1 MQNPSSTW
9 VERVLD
15 NDFIVGYKKAGCIEA
30 YYEVTQYE
38 DAASGLCTTR
48 AGLYHFGE
56 VQEWDRLHGRVLA
69 CICSGAHRFGRAF
82 IAPPELAGCVE
93 IGFAHGAY
101 VCKVLAFESVTVHET
116 TVVLNG
122 TALDT
127 SAPAVVT
134 SEARIRLP
142 ALGFADL
149 DPEQLA
155 PNELCRR
162 GPKPTSFGARMYIFP
177 PHSDVP
183 DVPADCFTV
192 VMGRDQGHLLKFSFR
207 VGSDGDFK
215 PLEGK
220 GPKGHGYMLSALASA
235 AELGDASSLYL
246 LSDICKKYV
255 CKVNQ
260 RTAWSSLAVAL
271 DRYLESVHAVC
282 THRTVGCD
290 MNYFGVEAGEA
301 HESAGEAYEAIASY
315 KLAAQRAMAPAAPGT
330 VVVPPEAQ
338 SFVWNCL
345 GLALKRHG
353 QLEMAT
359 RAYLWSLAVQG
370 LGAGG
375 YRDCI
380 QSLMNAIALMQAMP
394 AERERAR
401 RQDDM
406 IAIERQRH
414 TVVQNVKD
422 GASGGKIFT
431 VIACDHC
438 HVQRDRTSLKTCA
451 RCGIARYCD
460 RACQQAGWKSHKA
473 SCKAGKAAEGEA
485 VP

>member
-1 MQNPSSTW
+1 M
-9 VERVLD
+9 ERVLD
-15 NDFIVGYKKAGCIEA
+15 NEFMVGYKKVACIEA
-30 YYEVTQYE
+30 FYEVTRDE
-38 DAASGLCTTR
+38 DAASGLSR
-48 AGLYHFGE
+48 AGLYHFE
-56 VQEWDRLHGRVLA
+56 EAQEWGRLHLRVLA

-101 VCKVLAFESVTVHET
+101 VCKVLAFDSVTVHET
-116 TVVLNG
+116 SVVLNG
-122 TALDT
+122 TAVDN

-142 ALGFADL
+142 ALGFPDL

-155 PNELCRR
+155 PELCRR

-192 VMGRDQGHLLKFSFR
+192 VMGRDQSHLMKASFR
-207 VGSDGDFK
+207 VGADGDFK

-220 GPKGHGYMLSALASA
+220 GPKSGHAYMLSAFASA

-246 LSDICKKYV
+246 LFDICKKYV

-271 DRYLESVHAVC
+271 DRYLESVHAAC
-282 THRTVGCD
+282 THRTVSCD

-330 VVVPPEAQ
+330 VVVPPDAQ

-370 LGAGG
+370 SGADG

-394 AERERAR
+394 AERENR

-414 TVVQNVKD
+414 TVVQGLKD

-438 HVQRDRTSLKTCA
+438 SKRRDRTSLKTCA

-460 RACQQAGWKSHKA
+460 RACQQADWQSHKA
-473 SCKAGKAAEGEA
+473 SCKAGKAAGVEA

>member
-1 MQNPSSTW
+1 
-9 VERVLD
+9 
-15 NDFIVGYKKAGCIEA
+15 
-30 YYEVTQYE
+30 
-38 DAASGLCTTR
+38 
-48 AGLYHFGE
+48 
-56 VQEWDRLHGRVLA
+56 
-69 CICSGAHRFGRAF
+69 
-82 IAPPELAGCVE
+82 
-93 IGFAHGAY
+93 
-101 VCKVLAFESVTVHET
+101 
-116 TVVLNG
+116 
-122 TALDT
+122 
-127 SAPAVVT
+127 
-134 SEARIRLP
+134 
-142 ALGFADL
+142 
-149 DPEQLA
+149 
-155 PNELCRR
+155 
-162 GPKPTSFGARMYIFP
+162 
-177 PHSDVP
+177 
-183 DVPADCFTV
+183 
-192 VMGRDQGHLLKFSFR
+192 
-207 VGSDGDFK
+207 
-215 PLEGK
+215 
-220 GPKGHGYMLSALASA
+220 MLSALASA

-246 LSDICKKYV
+246 LFDICKKYV

-330 VVVPPEAQ
+330 VVVPPDAQ